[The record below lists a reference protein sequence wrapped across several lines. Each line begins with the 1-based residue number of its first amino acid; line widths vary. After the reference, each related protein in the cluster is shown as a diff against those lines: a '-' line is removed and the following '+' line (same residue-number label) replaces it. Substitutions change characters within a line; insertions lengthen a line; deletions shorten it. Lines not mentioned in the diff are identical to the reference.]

1 MNAAAILARV
11 ERAGVT
17 VEAKGDRLRLVASA
31 PPPPALLRD
40 LAGAKAELLALLERR
55 ADEAAERAA
64 IQAEPPLPAI
74 GTPERDRLETEQR
87 LMLAGLRAV
96 AKSKAQTNG

>member
-1 MNAAAILARV
+1 MTAAAILARA
-11 ERAGVT
+11 EAAGVM
-17 VEAKGDRLRLVASA
+17 VRLAGDRLALVAA
-31 PPPPALLRD
+31 TPPPPALLHD
-40 LAGAKAELLALLERR
+40 LAGAKVELLALLECR

-74 GTPERDRLETEQR
+74 GTAERERLETKQR

-96 AKSKAQTNG
+96 AKPKAQTNG